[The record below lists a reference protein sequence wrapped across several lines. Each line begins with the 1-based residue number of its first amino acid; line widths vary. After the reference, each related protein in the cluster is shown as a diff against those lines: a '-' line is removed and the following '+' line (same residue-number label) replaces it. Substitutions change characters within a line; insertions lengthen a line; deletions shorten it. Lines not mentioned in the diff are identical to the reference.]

1 MMGGEKKSDCIVMIG
16 RKQGVFLV
24 IAITIVCIIGAKLYD
39 AKLKGKFEKAVRDE
53 IFDETYLINLD
64 RRPDRLERFMHTYDN
79 SDMRNIKLKRIAA
92 VDGSD
97 LDISK
102 VPLSDVARGELK
114 QIETTGFRSKHYQ
127 LTRGA
132 IGCYLSHVKVWKDIV
147 DNNHNAGLIFED
159 DVNVPVS
166 LREKI
171 IVSMEHIPK
180 DWDIILFG
188 YHCKDCDNIKNY
200 RKVNR
205 FILLHN
211 YAISYTGVVKIL
223 KTNSLFPVTQQID
236 SFLSELSLDILNIY
250 AVKNPLIHQ
259 NGSRTDIQM
268 PIIKLKNVDVD
279 SRQEIENRTQKE
291 KEIKA

>member
-1 MMGGEKKSDCIVMIG
+1 MQRNLRQAI
-16 RKQGVFLV
+16 FLV
-24 IAITIVCIIGAKLYD
+24 ISITIFCVLGANFYKKKKTR
-39 AKLKGKFEKAVRDE
+39 AGV
-53 IFDETYLINLD
+53 FDQTYLINLE
-64 RRPDRLERFMHTYDN
+64 RRPDRLERFMSTYDR
-79 SDMRNIKLKRIAA
+79 SDMKSTRLKRIGA
-92 VDGSD
+92 VDGTD

-147 DNNHNAGLIFED
+147 ENQYSSGLVFED
-159 DVNVPVS
+159 DVNVPRN
-166 LREKI
+166 LNQKI
-171 IVSMEHIPK
+171 KSSIQYIPE

-188 YHCKDCDNIKNY
+188 YHCKSCENIKNY

-223 KTNSLFPVTQQID
+223 KTNSLFPITQQID
-236 SFLSELSLDILNIY
+236 SFLSELSEDILNIY

-279 SRQEIENRTQKE
+279 SRQKVETE
-291 KEIKA
+291 KAK